1 MKKLTEAQKRRI
13 KTDRWINRLFL
24 LGMILFFAFSSWFAF
39 NSYFRYD
46 IIKSN
51 MLAKFE
57 NKEVKGQQICMY
69 RNKLIVGSSIPVI
82 IEGDTYYVCCPMC
95 ADKLKLN
102 YQDSRFAVDKYS
114 HHRVKKSNAFIVLQ
128 KKSNGKVS
136 YFESGENFNHFK

>member
-13 KTDRWINRLFL
+13 KTDRLIDRLFL
-24 LGMILFFAFSSWFAF
+24 FSGILFFGFVSWVAF
-39 NSYFRYD
+39 NNYYGYD
-46 IIKSN
+46 IRKN
-51 MLAKFE
+51 LLLARFE

-69 RNKLIVGSSIPVI
+69 RNKLNVGSSIPVI
-82 IEGDTYYVCCPMC
+82 IDGDTYYVCCPMC

-114 HHRVKKSNAFIVLQ
+114 HNSVKKSNAFIVLD

>member
-1 MKKLTEAQKRRI
+1 MKKLNEVQKRKI
-13 KTDRWINRLFL
+13 KTDRLIDRIFL
-24 LGMILFFAFSSWFAF
+24 LSGILFFGIVSWVAF
-39 NSYFRYD
+39 NNYYGND
-46 IIKSN
+46 IRKN
-51 MLAKFE
+51 LLLAKFE

-69 RNKLIVGSSIPVI
+69 RNNLIVGSSIPVI
-82 IEGDTYYVCCPMC
+82 IDGDTYYVCCPMC

-114 HHRVKKSNAFIVLQ
+114 LNSVKKSNAFIVLD

>member
-13 KTDRWINRLFL
+13 KTDRLIDRIYLFC
-24 LGMILFFAFSSWFAF
+24 GILFFGFVSWVAF
-39 NSYFRYD
+39 NNYYGND
-46 IIKSN
+46 IRKN
-51 MLAKFE
+51 LLLAKFE

-69 RNKLIVGSSIPVI
+69 RNKLNVGSSIPVI
-82 IEGDTYYVCCPMC
+82 IDGDTYYVCCPMC

-102 YQDSRFAVDKYS
+102 YQDSQFAVDKYS
-114 HHRVKKSNAFIVLQ
+114 HQRVKKTKAFIVLD